1 MSDIRIIGGN
11 SLNGTITPS
20 GNKNAALPM
29 LCATVLT
36 DETVVLEN
44 VPDISDINKI
54 VALLAQLGSKINW
67 NKESQTITINNK
79 NLSLDRFDG
88 KIPFGMRASLLL
100 LSPLL
105 YRFKTIIIDN
115 QVGGCTL
122 GIRDFDP
129 YINMLKDLG
138 GTVTKKD
145 GQIVMSIEQTFKPNQ
160 LWPNYAS
167 VTSTENII
175 MAAVVADGETT
186 LMNAASEPHVQD
198 LCHMLVSMGAEIDGI
213 GSSKLIVS
221 GKHSL
226 SGATARVSSDHQEIA
241 TFLALGAMTNGRI
254 AVEDALPEHFP
265 LIISEFK
272 KLGVAITFD
281 GNTAIVEKNQS
292 FEPEKPFTE
301 NYIPRIEAAPWP
313 YFPVDILPLM
323 IALSLKTKG
332 PTRFWNKVYEGGMFW
347 VTEFL
352 KMNVRLEIMDPH
364 RIIVLGPT
372 EIKAANLQCPGI
384 IRATVALMMAAMAA
398 EGTSTLQN
406 IDTIYRAHPNFIE
419 NLESIG
425 ANIEYI
431 DTPH

>member
-1 MSDIRIIGGN
+1 MAATISITGGYP
-11 SLNGTITPS
+11 LNGTVTPS

-36 DETVVLEN
+36 DETVILQN
-44 VPDISDINKI
+44 VPDINDINKI

-67 NKESQTITINNK
+67 NKEAKTITINNK

-88 KIPFGMRASLLL
+88 KVPFGMRASLLL
-100 LSPLL
+100 LGPLL
-105 YRFKTIIIDN
+105 QRFKDLQIDN

-129 YINMLKDLG
+129 FISMLQDLG
-138 GTVTKKD
+138 GRVEKND
-145 GQIVMSIEQTFKPNQ
+145 HQIKFSIDKSFKANT

-167 VTSTENII
+167 VTGTENII
-175 MAAVVADGETT
+175 MAAVMAEGETV

-198 LCHMLVSMGAEIDGI
+198 LCVMLNQMGSRIEGI
-213 GSSKLIVS
+213 GSSRLIITGVDA
-221 GKHSL
+221 L
-226 SGATARVSSDHQEIA
+226 SGTTAPISSDHQEIA
-241 TFLALGAMTNGRI
+241 SFLALGAMTGGEIR
-254 AVEDALPEHFP
+254 VTDAIPEHFP
-265 LIISEFK
+265 LIVSEFR
-272 KLGVAITFD
+272 KLGVVIEYEGT
-281 GNTAIVEKNQS
+281 TAIVKKGQS

-332 PTRFWNKVYEGGMFW
+332 PTRFWNKVYEGGLFW

-352 KMNVRLEIMDPH
+352 KMNVKLEMSDPH

-372 EIKAANLQCPGI
+372 DLRAADLECPGI

-398 EGTSTLQN
+398 PGTSTLRN

-419 NLESIG
+419 NLQSLG
-425 ANIEYI
+425 AKIEKNN
-431 DTPH
+431 

>member
-1 MSDIRIIGGN
+1 MADIHITGGTP
-11 SLNGTITPS
+11 LNGTITPS

-36 DETVVLEN
+36 DEPVTLTN
-44 VPDISDINKI
+44 VPDISDINKL
-54 VALLAQLGSKINW
+54 VGLLVRLGSKINW
-67 NKESQTITINNK
+67 KKNQKVLTIDNS

-88 KIPFGMRASLLL
+88 QVPFGMRASLLL

-105 YRFKTIIIDN
+105 SRFKTLIIDN
-115 QVGGCTL
+115 KVGGCTL

-129 YINMLKDLG
+129 YINMLQGLG
-138 GTVTKKD
+138 GTVEKD
-145 GQIVMSIEQTFKPNQ
+145 DGKLTLKISDTFKPAT

-175 MAAVVADGETT
+175 MAAVVAEGETV

-198 LCHMLVSMGAEIDGI
+198 LCYMLNDMGAKITGI
-213 GSSKLIVS
+213 GSSKLIIQ
-221 GKHSL
+221 GTKHL
-226 SGATARVSSDHQEIA
+226 TGTTARISSDHQEIA
-241 TFLALGAMTNGRI
+241 TFLALGAMTNGE
-254 AVEDALPEHFP
+254 VKVTDAIPEHFQ
-265 LIISEFK
+265 LIVNEFK
-272 KLGVAITFD
+272 KLGVEIEYE
-281 GNTAIVEKNQS
+281 GETAIVRRDQS
-292 FEPEKPFTE
+292 FEPVIPFTE
-301 NYIPRIEAAPWP
+301 NYINRIEAAPWP

-372 EIKAANLQCPGI
+372 DIKAAQLQCPGI

-398 EGTSTLQN
+398 EGTSTLHN

-419 NLESIG
+419 NLTKLG
-425 ANIEYI
+425 AKIEKVN
-431 DTPH
+431 